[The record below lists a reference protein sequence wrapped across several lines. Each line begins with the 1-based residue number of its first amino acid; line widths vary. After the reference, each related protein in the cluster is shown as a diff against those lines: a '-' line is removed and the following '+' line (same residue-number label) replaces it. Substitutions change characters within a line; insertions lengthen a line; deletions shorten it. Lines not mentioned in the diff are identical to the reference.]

1 MVWDQKETGM
11 RIVLTTVFSLA
22 LVQPALCGTVTDFL
36 TLHDEP
42 LGRDQ
47 TETQIMGV
55 QRGFIAANAYLT
67 GTLKQSPM
75 YCQPE
80 TLSLTADQL
89 IEMLRRGVKEQP
101 DLDAD
106 DTAGALLAVMQRT
119 FPCGQKSN

>member
-1 MVWDQKETGM
+1 M
-11 RIVLTTVFSLA
+11 RIFLAAAFSLA
-22 LVQPALCGTVTDFL
+22 FIQPALCGTVTDFL

-47 TETQIMGV
+47 TETQIMGI

-67 GTLKQSPM
+67 GTLRQPPM

-80 TLSLTADQL
+80 ALSLTADQL

-101 DLDAD
+101 ELDD
-106 DTAGALLAVMQRT
+106 HDTAPALLAVMQRT